1 MNKYEHG
8 NRSEGIVLC
17 AYLAEG
23 FTVSVPFGA
32 GASYDLIVDS
42 GSRLIKVQVKTAWI
56 SNGCVIYNSE
66 RRQPGAGLP
75 RRPYRK
81 GEVDY
86 FVAYCP
92 FNTALYAVQAE
103 NHGNEGRLRLEAAKN
118 GQAKFV
124 RWAVDFTWEKHIEML
139 KNECAW
145 HDSNVRPP
153 APEAGALSTEL
164 QAREADSRT

>member
-17 AYLAEG
+17 AYLEAG

-56 SNGCVIYNSE
+56 SNGCVLYKSE
-66 RRQPGAGLP
+66 RRQPGAGLT
-75 RRPYRK
+75 RRPYIK
-81 GEVDY
+81 GEVDF

-92 FNTALYAVQAE
+92 ANQTLYAAPAE
-103 NHGNEGRLRLEAAKN
+103 NHGHERRLRLEPVKN
-118 GQAKFV
+118 GQSKLV
-124 RWAVDFTWEKHIEML
+124 KWAADFTWERHIEML
-139 KNECAW
+139 RNEYARQ
-145 HDSNVRPP
+145 DSNLWPS
-153 APEAGALSTEL
+153 APEADALSN
-164 QAREADSRT
+164 